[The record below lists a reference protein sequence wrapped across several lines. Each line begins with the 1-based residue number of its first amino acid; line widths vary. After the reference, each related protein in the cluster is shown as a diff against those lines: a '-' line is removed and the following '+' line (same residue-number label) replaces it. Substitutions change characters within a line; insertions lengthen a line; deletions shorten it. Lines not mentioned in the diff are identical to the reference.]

1 MVIMDVLIM
10 ATRPMVWIKIE
21 HSGLFCPIC
30 LHIYFLS
37 PHTIWT
43 RTLQQISLSDISIFL
58 NEHLPMNEYT
68 WIWGQCPKGPSGLVG
83 TNWAWS
89 DDNMRWLLQSHTS
102 CEDED
107 VTLKFTFDEQGSQ
120 MFLSNLLKDKFRLIG
135 WFLGHKCTQ
144 FIWK

>member
-37 PHTIWT
+37 PHTIWA

-58 NEHLPMNEYT
+58 NKHLPMNEFTIHEYEVNV
-68 WIWGQCPKGPSGLVG
+68 PKARVGWLGPIGRDRMTICDGCCSHIHHVK
-83 TNWAWS
+83 
-89 DDNMRWLLQSHTS
+89 MR
-102 CEDED
+102 
-107 VTLKFTFDEQGSQ
+107 
-120 MFLSNLLKDKFRLIG
+120 I
-135 WFLGHKCTQ
+135 
-144 FIWK
+144 